1 MPHAPSIMRVAI
13 VYHSLSGNTRR
24 VAELLAERIAGTA
37 EVDLVEV
44 RDRRQY
50 STLTAYTSGA
60 PRAMRGESAEVDPS
74 SIEVGDYDV
83 VVLGSPVW
91 AFAPTP
97 AANGA
102 VAALRSLAEKEVVVF
117 ITSGGGPG
125 GAAGRLRSALEA
137 RGARVRGEVAFDRR
151 NLADEA
157 ALSELAELVTRPPS
171 GG

>member
-1 MPHAPSIMRVAI
+1 MRVAI
-13 VYHSLSGNTRR
+13 IYHSLTGNTRR
-24 VAELLAERIAGTA
+24 VAELLAGRLAGTA
-37 EVDLVEV
+37 EADLVEV

-60 PRAMRGESAEVDPS
+60 PRAMRGETAEVDPDV
-74 SIEVGDYDV
+74 IEVGGYDV

-102 VAALRSLAEKEVVVF
+102 VAALRGIAGKEAVAFV
-117 ITSGGGPG
+117 TSGGGPG
-125 GAAGRLRSALEA
+125 TAARLLGTALEA
-137 RGARVRGEVAFDRR
+137 RGARIRGSVAFDRKDLE
-151 NLADEA
+151 NEA
-157 ALSELAELVTRPPS
+157 AMSELVGLVMRPPS